1 MHSDAVQHNF
11 ISCDLSDV
19 FFFSSLPFSFLF
31 YCDEPSRF
39 FIAPGLGQTRLKFT
53 LLQLHR
59 QSMRQKNTVKHKK
72 RKYSKNPLDGQPF
85 MKGIILKTIIKKPKK
100 PNSANRR
107 CVIVRLSNGKEMTA
121 YVPGK
126 KNRLN

>member
-1 MHSDAVQHNF
+1 
-11 ISCDLSDV
+11 
-19 FFFSSLPFSFLF
+19 
-31 YCDEPSRF
+31 
-39 FIAPGLGQTRLKFT
+39 
-53 LLQLHR
+53 
-59 QSMRQKNTVKHKK
+59 MRQKNTVKHKK

-126 KNRLN
+126 KNHLN

>member
-1 MHSDAVQHNF
+1 
-11 ISCDLSDV
+11 
-19 FFFSSLPFSFLF
+19 
-31 YCDEPSRF
+31 
-39 FIAPGLGQTRLKFT
+39 
-53 LLQLHR
+53 
-59 QSMRQKNTVKHKK
+59 MRQKNTVKHKK